1 MTTAGTVVVVVLV
14 VVAAAGFEIASRI
27 TDVVATTAA
36 SSVNSA
42 AGAMFEVFFN
52 VVDKLALP

>member
-1 MTTAGTVVVVVLV
+1 MVVVVTTAGLD
-14 VVAAAGFEIASRI
+14 IAKRI
-27 TDVVATTAA
+27 TDVVATTEA

-42 AGAMFEVFFN
+42 VGAENDVFFK

>member
-1 MTTAGTVVVVVLV
+1 MVVVVVTT
-14 VVAAAGFEIASRI
+14 AGLDIAKRI

-42 AGAMFEVFFN
+42 EGAKNDVFFK
-52 VVDKLALP
+52 VVDRLALP